1 MKRAWG
7 PWLRGLLLGL
17 LLSCGAYAAV
27 PSPASAPAPAQ
38 PAAAAASKPVAALNA
53 SAAKRRAWADLNSY
67 KFGPGDVIDIYVY
80 GEPELT
86 RTKIQLSESGTIA
99 FPFGNIDAV
108 GLTPGQLEIAI
119 ENGFK
124 QGYLVNPKVS
134 VVIDQYRPF
143 FIYGEVKKPGAY
155 PFQPGLNVR
164 KAVTLAGGFTE
175 RADQDKIYIVRDAD
189 PKNIAHKINLSGQ
202 VFPGD
207 TLTVEESFF

>member
-1 MKRAWG
+1 MTRAWG
-7 PWLRGLLLGL
+7 GWLRGILLGL
-17 LLSCGAYAAV
+17 VLSCAAHAA
-27 PSPASAPAPAQ
+27 PPASAPAPAASRAV
-38 PAAAAASKPVAALNA
+38 AAAPDA
-53 SAAKRRAWADLNSY
+53 SAAKRRAWADLNAY

-86 RTKIQLSESGTIA
+86 RTKIQLSESGVIA
-99 FPFGNIDAV
+99 FPFGNVDAV

-119 ENGFK
+119 EKGFE

-175 RADQDKIYIVRDAD
+175 RADQGKIYIVRDGD
-189 PKNIAHKINLSGQ
+189 PKNIAHNINLSGQ
-202 VFPGD
+202 VYPGD